1 MGVRALIGAAIATQ
15 AILLAATPAP
25 ATDLKT
31 LLALPPGTDWVAV
44 DPTSTN
50 LVGEFNAHDYAAF
63 LKAVGTSPGSTETA
77 MNLYGFTRGYG
88 LEWEQRG
95 TTDLLVERVF
105 EFRDSAGANAWYSDL
120 KRGSEAMKEYLSS
133 IDTSTIPHSF
143 GAVLHSPD
151 NSSQYRVEFA
161 KGNLTFVVHMDSSAN
176 DLASAAVAQA
186 ASMYETAPAQSQ
198 VPPGAGQAV
207 NDIVRNIE
215 IAAGALIVVVALI
228 VAVTVLLATRRRRPV
243 AAIAGG
249 VTMSPDGAYW
259 WDGAQWRNASVE
271 VPPMAMR
278 SPDGSFWWDGRAWRS
293 IPGPRSPGC

>member
-1 MGVRALIGAAIATQ
+1 VIGAAIAPH
-15 AILLAATPAP
+15 AIRLAATPAP

-31 LLALPPGTDWVAV
+31 LLALPPGTDWFAV
-44 DPTSTN
+44 DPSSTN

-95 TTDLLVERVF
+95 TTDLLIERVF
-105 EFRDSAGANAWYSDL
+105 EFLDAARASPWYSDL

-143 GAVLHSPD
+143 GAVLHGAD

-161 KGNLTFVVHMDSSAN
+161 KGNLTFGVHMDSSAN

-215 IAAGALIVVVALI
+215 IAAGALVVVVALI
-228 VAVTVLLATRRRRPV
+228 VAVTVLLATKRRPPV
-243 AAIAGG
+243 AAIARGDPIFPHGAHCEEGG
-249 VTMSPDGAYW
+249 EGRHCPA
-259 WDGAQWRNASVE
+259 AAA
-271 VPPMAMR
+271 PPATT
-278 SPDGSFWWDGRAWRS
+278 
-293 IPGPRSPGC
+293 